1 MVDVIDRKHPML
13 KEERMIVLTGQE
25 KVGKGICLNS
35 TNSVAFLIRE

>member
-1 MVDVIDRKHPML
+1 MVDVIDRKHLML

-35 TNSVAFLIRE
+35 TNSIAFLVRE